1 MVEDK
6 KRQALELRKQGYN
19 CAQCVAMV
27 YDASLEATV
36 AALGTGVAATG
47 NICGA
52 ANAMAIIAGR
62 EAYVGPMEKQ
72 ALYGRV
78 ARLIEKFKER
88 NCGHVNC
95 CDLRRPGRKP
105 CTELITDA
113 IEILDEEGY

>member
-1 MVEDK
+1 MVEEK
-6 KRQALELRKQGYN
+6 KRQALDLRKQGYN

-27 YDASLEATV
+27 YDPGLEATV

-52 ANAMAIIAGR
+52 ANAMAIVAGR
-62 EAYVGPMEKQ
+62 KPYVGPAEKQ
-72 ALYGRV
+72 ELYRQV
-78 ARLIEKFKER
+78 ARLINKFKER
-88 NCGHVNC
+88 NCGEVNC